1 MPLLLSGYLL
11 VFYNIISIYVLK
23 GAVIL
28 SNVCFNVEDATY
40 AVVPVRQHQEVATL
54 VKIQTSFD
62 ALESLDGL

>member
-40 AVVPVRQHQEVATL
+40 AVVPEDNIKR
-54 VKIQTSFD
+54 
-62 ALESLDGL
+62 

>member
-40 AVVPVRQHQEVATL
+40 AVVPVRQHQEVAPL
-54 VKIQTSFD
+54 VKIHD
-62 ALESLDGL
+62 VV

>member
-1 MPLLLSGYLL
+1 M
-11 VFYNIISIYVLK
+11 FYNCINLSFK

-62 ALESLDGL
+62 ALESLEGL